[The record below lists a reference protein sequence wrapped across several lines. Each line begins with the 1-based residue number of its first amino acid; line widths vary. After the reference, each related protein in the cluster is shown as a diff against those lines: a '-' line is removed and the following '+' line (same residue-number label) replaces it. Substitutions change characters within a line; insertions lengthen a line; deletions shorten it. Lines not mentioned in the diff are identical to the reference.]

1 MSENTSFRYTYS
13 LRTLLVIT
21 LVVVLLS
28 IILDSIRFS
37 TGSGPVLEKT
47 PTPTP
52 APTLKKTR

>member
-28 IILDSIRFS
+28 VISDSIRFS
-37 TGSGPVLEKT
+37 TGSGPVEEKP
-47 PTPTP
+47 PTPT
-52 APTLKKTR
+52 PTLKKTR

>member
-28 IILDSIRFS
+28 VILDSIRFS
-37 TGSGPVLEKT
+37 TGSGPVEKKPPTST
-47 PTPTP
+47 PV
-52 APTLKKTR
+52 LKKTR